1 MLVFYLIGINILTFL
16 LFGVDKSNAIHRHR
30 RIPER
35 TLLLA
40 ALIGGS
46 IGALLAMYLFHHKTR
61 KRKFSVGVPAMLIL
75 HLAVFVLYLVWGG
88 FK

>member
-1 MLVFYLIGINILTFL
+1 MLVFYLIGINILTFIL
-16 LFGVDKSNAIHRHR
+16 YGVDKSNAVHHHR

-40 ALIGGS
+40 ALIGRS
-46 IGALLAMYLFHHKTR
+46 TGALLAMYLFYHKTR